1 MKKIFINSL
10 FLISMG
16 SLVVS
21 CQKDYGNLN
30 GPTEENFL
38 TNPTA
43 DNLNNLVTGT
53 ESGMR
58 NNIGLYLDDVGTIG
72 RENYRFSPSEPRYIT
87 DLLGADNSQLTN
99 SNFYIT
105 NTWASRYRVV
115 KNCNLL
121 IEATPNAKLV
131 SATDK
136 AGYIGFAETIKAYEL
151 LLCLNQTDTN
161 GIRLDVANPNALG
174 LLSFDDNAL
183 DSIQEILELG
193 RISLTGS
200 TVSFPLSNGF
210 VGFNDAAGLLQFNR
224 ALAARVDVYRKDWT
238 NALADVNA
246 SFYDLTKDLYLGV
259 YSVFGTGSG
268 DQVNP
273 AFIPQRQTGEVRVAH
288 PSYAQDILPGDDRI
302 SKATLRPNATSQGLN
317 SDRDVWVYTSN
328 TAPMPIIRNEELIL
342 IYAEANI
349 QLNNFPE
356 AVTALDVIRQKHNL
370 APYSGAMTQ
379 QALIN
384 EMLYERR
391 YSLFFEGHRWI
402 DVRRYNLLNTLPID
416 RPDDNVWGQFPL
428 PVSEPPN
435 P

>member
-1 MKKIFINSL
+1 MKKIILNSL
-10 FLISMG
+10 LFILVS
-16 SLVVS
+16 SAVVS

-38 TNPTA
+38 SEPTA
-43 DNLNNLVTGT
+43 DNLNNLVTGI

-87 DLLGADNSQLTN
+87 DLLGADSSTLTN

-131 SATDK
+131 SASDK
-136 AGYIGFAETIKAYEL
+136 AGYIGFGQTIKAYQL

-161 GIRLDVANPNALG
+161 GIRLDVSNPNALG
-174 LLSFDDNAL
+174 PLYPIDQAL
-183 DSIQEILELG
+183 DSIQEMLDLG
-193 RISLTGS
+193 KISLTGS
-200 TVSFPLSNGF
+200 TVSFPLSSGF
-210 VGFNDAAGLLQFNR
+210 SGFNDAPGLLQFNR
-224 ALAARVDVYRKDWT
+224 ALAARVDVYRQDWA
-238 NALADVNA
+238 NALTALA
-246 SFYDLTKDLYLGV
+246 ESFYGLNNDLYIGV

-273 AFIPQRQTGEVRVAH
+273 AFIPQRQTGEVRVAN

-302 SKATLRPNATSQGLN
+302 SKATIRPNATSQGLN

-349 QLNNFPE
+349 QLNNFSV
-356 AVTALDVIRQKHNL
+356 AVTALNVIREKHNL
-370 APYSGAMTQ
+370 PDYSGALTQ
-379 QALIN
+379 PALIN

-402 DVRRYNLLNTLPID
+402 DVRRYNLLNTLPLD
-416 RPDDNVWGQFPL
+416 RPSDNVWGEFPL
-428 PVSEPPN
+428 PVSEPSN
-435 P
+435 

>member
-1 MKKIFINSL
+1 MKHIINSL
-10 FLISMG
+10 FIIGVCTLTIA
-16 SLVVS
+16 

-30 GPTEENFL
+30 GPTAENFL
-38 TNPTA
+38 TDPTA
-43 DNLNNLVTGT
+43 DNLNNLVTGI

-58 NNIGLYLDDVGTIG
+58 NNIGLYLDDVGTIA

-87 DLLGADNSQLTN
+87 DLLGADSSVLTN

-121 IEATPNAKLV
+121 LQATPNAKLV
-131 SATDK
+131 SASDK
-136 AGYIGFAETIKAYEL
+136 SGYIGFAETIKAYQL

-161 GIRLDVANPNALG
+161 GIRLNVADPNALG
-174 LLSFDDNAL
+174 PVYPADQAM
-183 DSIQEILELG
+183 DSIAVILELG
-193 RISLTGS
+193 KSALTGS
-200 TVSFPLSNGF
+200 SVSFPLSSGF
-210 VGFNDAAGLLQFNR
+210 NGFNDAAGMLQFNR
-224 ALAARVDVYRKDWT
+224 ALAARVAVYRQDWDG
-238 NALADVNA
+238 ALDALNE
-246 SFYDLTKDLYLGV
+246 SFYGLTGDLYTGV

-273 AFIPQRQTGEVRVAH
+273 SFIPQRQTGEVRVAN

-328 TAPMPIIRNEELIL
+328 TAPMSIIRNEELIL

-349 QLNNFPE
+349 QLNNFPA
-356 AVTALDVIRQKHNL
+356 AVTALNVIRAKHNL
-370 APYSGAMTQ
+370 PAYSGALTQ
-379 QALIN
+379 SALIN

-391 YSLFFEGHRWI
+391 YSLFFEGHRWV
-402 DVRRYNLLNTLPID
+402 DVRRYNLLNTLPLD
-416 RPDDNVWGQFPL
+416 RPSDNVWGQFPL
-428 PVSEPPN
+428 PVSEQ
-435 P
+435 